1 MAIIRC
7 NNGHYYDDKKFA
19 QCPHCGVLPAM
30 NGNTEQKPAKKTG
43 HFSFF
48 GIKKKAVPE
57 TSAYEEDDDKTIA
70 LEDDDKTIALEDD
83 DKTIALEDDDRTI
96 ALEEDEDT
104 AKAFAS
110 YAETVVPQAAVE
122 VEEAPVHKEDAETDE
137 APVQFAAEVETEAP
151 VHIAEAEAAEEPLQE
166 TLRDEEVAETEVAET
181 VETAEPTE
189 ELPLQTEEVAETAE
203 VEELVAAEAEEAEE
217 AVAEE
222 VVAEESELETVE
234 KEPEEEPEATV
245 NDYIVG
251 WLVCTAGAD
260 KGRDYR
266 LYQGFNRVVL
276 RKGRLQLVLQAR
288 DEDEVAG
295 AVVYDDNSNR
305 FFLMPQQ
312 DDILLNGE
320 TITEAAEIQSG
331 NEISVGEE
339 KLVFVAFC
347 TEERHWNAEEA

>member
-57 TSAYEEDDDKTIA
+57 TPAYEEDDDKTIA

-104 AKAFAS
+104 AKSFAS

-122 VEEAPVHKEDAETDE
+122 VEEAPVHKEDAET
-137 APVQFAAEVETEAP
+137 
-151 VHIAEAEAAEEPLQE
+151 AEEPLLE

-245 NDYIVG
+245 NDYVVG

-331 NEISVGEE
+331 NEISVGEG

>member
-122 VEEAPVHKEDAETDE
+122 VEEAPVHKEDAEAT
-137 APVQFAAEVETEAP
+137 
-151 VHIAEAEAAEEPLQE
+151 EEPLQE

-245 NDYIVG
+245 NDYVVG

-331 NEISVGEE
+331 NEISVGEG